1 MRIVNSPQLF
11 KVVNGVQKS
20 IRYFYVVLISLMIY
34 TTVSGFLLGERDWV
48 NPAIRIFTAIELFLA
63 VLYFGIIICIK
74 VFDKVDGDLLGT
86 DVDNIIEFW
95 GWFGDKIRDMLVY
108 NGIIGFMLFSM
119 YL

>member
-1 MRIVNSPQLF
+1 MRIVNSPQIF
-11 KVVNGVQKS
+11 KVVNGVQKT
-20 IRYFYVVLISLMIY
+20 IRYFYVVFIAMIVY
-34 TTVSGFLLGERDWV
+34 STVSGFLLGERDWV
-48 NPAIRIFTAIELFLA
+48 NPAIRIFTALELFLV
-63 VLYFGIIICIK
+63 VLYFGVVISIK

>member
-1 MRIVNSPQLF
+1 MRGLNSPQLF
-11 KVVNGVQKS
+11 KIVNGFQKAIS
-20 IRYFYVVLISLMIY
+20 YFYLAMVVMMIY
-34 TTVSGFLLGERDWV
+34 ATISDFSLGDRNWED
-48 NPAIRIFTAIELFLA
+48 PAVRVFTAIELFLV
-63 VLYFGIIICIK
+63 VLYFGVVICIK

-108 NGIIGFMLFSM
+108 NGIIGFMIFSM